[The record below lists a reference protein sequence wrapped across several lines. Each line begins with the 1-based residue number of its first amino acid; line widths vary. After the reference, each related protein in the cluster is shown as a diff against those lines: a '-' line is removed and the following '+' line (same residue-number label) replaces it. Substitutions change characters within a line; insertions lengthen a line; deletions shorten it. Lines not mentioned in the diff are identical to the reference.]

1 MVCRVFSHTVAATA
15 DCEHEQCSGCAKA
28 MGDASVRARA
38 ALFVLQKKDANQNKK
53 VPFCQMIT

>member
-1 MVCRVFSHTVAATA
+1 
-15 DCEHEQCSGCAKA
+15 